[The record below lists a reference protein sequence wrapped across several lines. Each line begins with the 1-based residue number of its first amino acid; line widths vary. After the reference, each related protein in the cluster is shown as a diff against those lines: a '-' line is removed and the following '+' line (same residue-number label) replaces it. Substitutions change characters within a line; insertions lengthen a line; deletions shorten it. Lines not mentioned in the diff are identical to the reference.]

1 MNRFARGPLPA
12 TAVGALL
19 SAFLLA
25 AVVAESGADMGL
37 GIAARFLH
45 VAGAIVWGGAIVFVN
60 VVQLAALAAASDAE
74 RPVIVRRIVPG
85 STRLFTIAADVT
97 LATGLAMTWPVHH
110 SLPDRPMLL
119 LGILGGIAMWAIVR
133 FVLRPAVSRITGE
146 VAASDAEKAAAR
158 ARVALYARVNLAL
171 LLPVTLTMLIAS
183 HAGG

>member
-1 MNRFARGPLPA
+1 MNRFATSPLPA
-12 TAVGALL
+12 LALGALL
-19 SAFLLA
+19 VAALSA
-25 AVVAESGADMGL
+25 VMISEYGVDVAL
-37 GIAARFLH
+37 GVAARFLH
-45 VAGAIVWGGAIVFVN
+45 VAGAIVWGGMIVFVN

-97 LATGLAMTWPVHH
+97 LATGLAMTWPVHQ
-110 SLPDRPMLL
+110 SLPHRPMLM

-133 FVLRPAVSRITGE
+133 VVLRPAIARITGE
-146 VAASDAEKAAAR
+146 VAATDAEKAAAR

-171 LLPVTLTMLIAS
+171 LLPVTLAMLVAS